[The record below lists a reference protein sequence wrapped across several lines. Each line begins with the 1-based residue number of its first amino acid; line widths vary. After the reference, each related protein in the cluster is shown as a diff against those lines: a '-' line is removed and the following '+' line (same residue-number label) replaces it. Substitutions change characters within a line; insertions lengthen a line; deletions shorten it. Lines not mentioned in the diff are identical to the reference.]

1 MGYVFSTW
9 FICSVWNGQSR
20 FERIENDRHMTSLLS
35 SDGGES
41 MIFIKYFGNEHML
54 IDDLAINLLFKG
66 LCPNT
71 VV

>member
-1 MGYVFSTW
+1 
-9 FICSVWNGQSR
+9 
-20 FERIENDRHMTSLLS
+20 MTSLLS